1 MTTMTAA
8 KTSIDRTDRRT
19 LADRVAGVYLLT
31 ADVGPGE
38 FDAMAARFGVAV
50 TAGVAIVQ
58 YRNKRASAAER
69 RAQAQVLQ
77 ALARRHGALFVVND
91 DIDLA
96 VELEAD
102 GVHLGRHDGDIAV
115 ARRRLPDLLL
125 GVSCYND
132 LELARRAVDA
142 GADLLAFGSVFASIT
157 KPAAVRASLELLRDA
172 REQFPQQR
180 VVAIGGIDATN
191 IGSVSAAGAHAA
203 ALISAVFDAEDPG
216 QAVRYLQQEFK
227 EGMIQHDTQRTAV

>member
-1 MTTMTAA
+1 M
-8 KTSIDRTDRRT
+8 STDRPDRRA
-19 LADRVAGVYLLT
+19 LLDRVTGVYLLT
-31 ADVGPGE
+31 PDVGPGD
-38 FDAMAARFGVAV
+38 FDAMAARFGAAVA
-50 TAGVAIVQ
+50 AGVAMVQ
-58 YRNKRASAAER
+58 YRNKRASAEDR
-69 RAQAQVLQ
+69 RAQARVLQ

-102 GVHLGRHDGDIAV
+102 GVHLGRDDGDIAV
-115 ARRRLPDLLL
+115 ARRRLPNQLL

-132 LELARRAVDA
+132 LERARRAVDA
-142 GADLLAFGSVFASIT
+142 GADLLAFGSVFASVT
-157 KPAAVRASLELLRDA
+157 KPAAVRASLGMLRDA

-203 ALISAVFDAEDPG
+203 ALISAVFDAGDPG
-216 QAVRYLQQEFK
+216 QAVRDLQQEFK
-227 EGMIQHDTQRTAV
+227 EGLIQHDTQRTAV